1 MGVFD
6 KLKNILFED
15 VEEEEIPVINET
27 KKVEKIKEEKP
38 IIEEEPIEEEVLP
51 KKAEEVSR
59 FKNINY
65 EEDIEEA
72 KKEQELEAT
81 SPFQQFDE
89 EEFDRI
95 ATINKN
101 RLIERDKKL
110 REEKMEA
117 EHRIQKVSKKEH
129 EIVKE
134 EKKEAVTPKRF
145 TPSPVISPVYG
156 ILDKNYKKEDIL
168 PRASSDGTLPK
179 IMDVD
184 SVREKAFGVLDDEDE
199 IVTEEVKITS
209 FDDEDTID
217 EFEEEVETP
226 VVKKRSSK
234 KIEEPIED
242 EIDDVEEDIT
252 EEIEIPD
259 EEKEEVET
267 PVEDT
272 QVEKEKIADEDELES
287 DLFNL
292 IDSMYQDEEE

>member
-15 VEEEEIPVINET
+15 VEEEEIPVIKET
-27 KKVEKIKEEKP
+27 KKVEKEKVEKP
-38 IIEEEPIEEEVLP
+38 KIEEEPVKEDVIP
-51 KKAEEVSR
+51 KKVEEVSR

-65 EEDIEEA
+65 EEDIEEEIKE
-72 KKEQELEAT
+72 KKLEET

-89 EEFDRI
+89 EEFERI

-117 EHRIQKVSKKEH
+117 ENRVQKIANKKEH
-129 EIVKE
+129 EIIKE
-134 EKKEAVTPKRF
+134 EKTASVPPKRF
-145 TPSPVISPVYG
+145 IPSPVISPVYG

-184 SVREKAFGVLDDEDE
+184 TVREKAFGILDDEDE
-199 IVTEEVKITS
+199 MITEEVKITS
-209 FDDEDTID
+209 FDEDQVDDI
-217 EFEEEVETP
+217 EEEVETP
-226 VVKKRSSK
+226 VVKKKSSK
-234 KIEEPIED
+234 KEEPKEELIED
-242 EIDDVEEDIT
+242 DIEDIT
-252 EEIEIPD
+252 EEINIPED
-259 EEKEEVET
+259 EEEVVEEVEEPT
-267 PVEDT
+267 NE
-272 QVEKEKIADEDELES
+272 EADEDELES

>member
-15 VEEEEIPVINET
+15 VEEEIIEVNEPVI
-27 KKVEKIKEEKP
+27 EEHNS
-38 IIEEEPIEEEVLP
+38 LP
-51 KKAEEVSR
+51 KHASEVSR

-65 EEDIEEA
+65 EEEPKPEIERVERKIEIEE
-72 KKEQELEAT
+72 EPVEEE

-89 EEFDRI
+89 EEFERI

-110 REEKMEA
+110 REEKMEM
-117 EHRIQKVSKKEH
+117 EHHNRKKETK
-129 EIVKE
+129 KE
-134 EKKEAVTPKRF
+134 EVVRKEEPTVVDEPKRF
-145 TPSPVISPVYG
+145 IPSPVISPVYG

-184 SVREKAFGVLDDEDE
+184 SVREKAFGVLEEEDP
-199 IVTEEVKITS
+199 IMDTEVKITS
-209 FDDEDTID
+209 YEEEYNDEDEI
-217 EFEEEVETP
+217 EEEVENTNINETEVENEIEETIVNEDNEP
-226 VVKKRSSK
+226 EVKE
-234 KIEEPIED
+234 KIEEETKFS
-242 EIDDVEEDIT
+242 V
-252 EEIEIPD
+252 D
-259 EEKEEVET
+259 EEQ
-267 PVEDT
+267 ED
-272 QVEKEKIADEDELES
+272 DDELES